1 MGILS
6 KLTKYLQ
13 ISSSVLYFLVVVVGG
28 LFAKLCLTLAAPWT
42 VAHQPP
48 LSMGFSRNRI
58 RVSCINRQIL
68 YQLSYVIMPILLGP
82 HYLTLHDLIR
92 YPRTQP

>member
-42 VAHQPP
+42 VADRK
-48 LSMGFSRNRI
+48 S
-58 RVSCINRQIL
+58 V
-68 YQLSYVIMPILLGP
+68 V
-82 HYLTLHDLIR
+82 
-92 YPRTQP
+92 